1 MFDSN
6 TLIAAVIWGA
16 IGSGFAL
23 YGWRQKSPVVLCGGI
38 ALIAICYFI
47 SSALFMSLLGVVLT
61 AGTIWLN
68 KRL

>member
-47 SSALFMSLLGVVLT
+47 SSALYMSLVGVILT